1 MEKENRN
8 QSVLAETTQHTKS
21 IWTNAI
27 EITIITLVILVPIA
41 FYLETMSIFLSTK
54 EMIFELLI
62 IIGLLFWAFKTIDQQ
77 QVELRANPLNLLV
90 LSFILICILS
100 LLWTDN
106 IYTSIREL
114 PLFLAGPLLYFIT
127 INNISE
133 EGQVARIINSLLI
146 IGALFGIYGIF
157 QYIVDFPIWSTA
169 TGRRKVMGLF
179 GNVNYF
185 AEYLIIPLSIAVSL
199 FLTSRKGIKKILFF
213 IAILTMGTTLVLT
226 FTRGSYLGLAAS
238 LLFIAVLFIVYG
250 NSVKQS
256 LLINKKK
263 ILIAF
268 LAVITV
274 IIFVFLTPNPLNR
287 PGTAVYKIKDRVS
300 ITRLTKDPSLKRRI
314 ATWKFTILMIKDR
327 PWLGSGIGTYK
338 YNTLRY
344 QAQFFSEGENRTL
357 YPHGFADKAHNE
369 YLQLWAELG
378 LVGLVIFFWLIYTYF
393 RFGLRTLRDITDN
406 KDIEDK
412 VKFTRQ
418 GLIIGLMGAVVA
430 FLVDAFFGFPMHLP
444 ASVMLFWLVLSLTVV
459 SGYGLSRDYALSET
473 SGLKKGRYLSR
484 KIAKIKETTTGLS
497 KNKAIDNKQIVKT
510 KVLKYVFYIWV
521 LILAIMFSFNI
532 VKPFMAQIYWFYA
545 DREKNRG
552 DSGINETIQNYRLA
566 LKWDPFLGEVYYDI
580 GSILLKEGL
589 PTPALDYF
597 LKAEKYTDLPG
608 LPLAIARV
616 YTDKD
621 MPAEAATKLKQ
632 AITYEGSKRA
642 MLPLYNELGNMYLTL
657 TKPKLAEIA
666 FKDALKINGGSD
678 DDILSSHFGLAR
690 AYLNQGLHDQA
701 IKEFNKVT
709 ELAPNSLE
717 AKYAQ
722 KAIEQLT
729 QADISNPDSDSD
741 SVNNNDQENNL

>member
-1 MEKENRN
+1 
-8 QSVLAETTQHTKS
+8 
-21 IWTNAI
+21 
-27 EITIITLVILVPIA
+27 
-41 FYLETMSIFLSTK
+41 
-54 EMIFELLI
+54 
-62 IIGLLFWAFKTIDQQ
+62 
-77 QVELRANPLNLLV
+77 
-90 LSFILICILS
+90 
-100 LLWTDN
+100 
-106 IYTSIREL
+106 
-114 PLFLAGPLLYFIT
+114 
-127 INNISE
+127 
-133 EGQVARIINSLLI
+133 
-146 IGALFGIYGIF
+146 
-157 QYIVDFPIWSTA
+157 
-169 TGRRKVMGLF
+169 
-179 GNVNYF
+179 
-185 AEYLIIPLSIAVSL
+185 
-199 FLTSRKGIKKILFF
+199 
-213 IAILTMGTTLVLT
+213 
-226 FTRGSYLGLAAS
+226 
-238 LLFIAVLFIVYG
+238 
-250 NSVKQS
+250 
-256 LLINKKK
+256 
-263 ILIAF
+263 
-268 LAVITV
+268 VITV
-274 IIFVFLTPNPLNR
+274 IIFIFLIPNPLNK

-300 ITRLTKDPSLKRRI
+300 ITRITRDPSLKRRI

-344 QAQFFSEGENRTL
+344 QARFFSEGENRTL

-418 GLIIGLMGAVVA
+418 GPIIGLMGAVVA

-444 ASVMLFWLVLSLTVV
+444 ASAMLFWLVLSLTVV
-459 SGYGLSRDYALSET
+459 SGYGLSRDYAISET
-473 SGLKKGRYLSR
+473 LGLKEGRYLSR
-484 KIAKIKETTTGLS
+484 EVSKIKKINAEPS
-497 KNKAIDNKQIVKT
+497 KNKATDNTQIVKA

-608 LPLAIARV
+608 LPLVIARV
-616 YTDKD
+616 YADKD

-657 TKPKLAEIA
+657 TKPKLAELA
-666 FKDALKINGGSD
+666 FKDALKINGGSG

-729 QADISNPDSDSD
+729 QIDENVENDSG
-741 SVNNNDQENNL
+741 NDNGHENNL